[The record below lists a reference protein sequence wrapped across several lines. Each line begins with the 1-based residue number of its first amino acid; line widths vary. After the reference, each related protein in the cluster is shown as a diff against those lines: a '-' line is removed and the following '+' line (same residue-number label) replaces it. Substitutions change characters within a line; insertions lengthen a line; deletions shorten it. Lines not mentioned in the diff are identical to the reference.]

1 MDPPEG
7 MLKQMSQSS
16 RPLITFALMAYNQ
29 EQLIEEAVAGALAQT
44 YSPLEIILSDDC
56 STDRTFSIMSTMVE
70 GYAGPH
76 RVRLNRNPNN
86 LGLIGHINALF
97 DMAKGEIFV
106 LAAGDDISLPERTAR
121 VAEVFERKQTVMMVH
136 SDVIKLNRAG
146 QELGVW
152 RPPIAGKPDD
162 LHAMAAGFGIHIGAT
177 GAYRMQ
183 VHRRFGAIREDE
195 AYEDLVLGFRARL
208 LGKVAYIESPLVR
221 YRFDTGLSSKQKPL
235 ERHVRTRN
243 RIRSL
248 RLMRAVHR
256 QRLADY
262 RAVGGADSGVV
273 SAIEAGIRDAEDRL
287 SFHEGGFW
295 RRLQVGGY
303 LPDLIATAAD
313 EARRAWLGDLKSFY
327 RRTLRNRAKGGE
339 NVGL

>member
-1 MDPPEG
+1 
-7 MLKQMSQSS
+7 MSQSR

-29 EQLIEEAVAGALAQT
+29 EQLIEEAVAGALAQA

-56 STDRTFSIMSTMVE
+56 STDRTFSIMSKMVE

-76 RVRLNRNPNN
+76 RVTLNRNPHN
-86 LGLIGHINALF
+86 LGLMGHINALF
-97 DMAKGEIFV
+97 DMAEGEIFV
-106 LAAGDDISLPERTAR
+106 LAAGDDVSLPERTAR
-121 VAEVFERKQTVMMVH
+121 VAEVFERDQAVMMVH

-146 QELGVW
+146 QKIGVW
-152 RPPIAGKPDD
+152 RPPIAGKSDD
-162 LHAMAAGFGIHIGAT
+162 LHAMAVGFGIHIGAT

-208 LGKVAYIESPLVR
+208 LGKVAYIESPLVPLVR

-235 ERHVRTRN
+235 ERHVRTKN

-256 QRLADY
+256 QRFADY
-262 RAVGGADSGVV
+262 RAVGGADSGIVR
-273 SAIEAGIRDAEDRL
+273 AIEAGIRDAEDRL

-295 RRLQVGGY
+295 ERLQDGGR
-303 LPDLIATAAD
+303 LPDLIAAAAA
-313 EARRAWLGDLKSFY
+313 EAKRAWLGDLKSFY
-327 RRTLRNRAKGGE
+327 RRTFRKRGKGG
-339 NVGL
+339 

>member
-56 STDRTFSIMSTMVE
+56 STDRTFSIMSKMVE

-76 RVRLNRNPNN
+76 RVTLNRNPHN

-97 DMAKGEIFV
+97 DMAQGEIFV
-106 LAAGDDISLPERTAR
+106 LAAGDDVSLPERTAR
-121 VAEVFERKQTVMMVH
+121 VAEVFERDQAVMMVH

-146 QELGVW
+146 QEFGVW
-152 RPPIAGKPDD
+152 RPPIAGKSDD
-162 LHAMAAGFGIHIGAT
+162 LHAMAVGFGIHIGAT

-235 ERHVRTRN
+235 ERHVRTKN

-256 QRLADY
+256 QRFADY
-262 RAVGGADSGVV
+262 RAVGGADSGIVR
-273 SAIEAGIRDAEDRL
+273 AIEAGIRDAEDRL

-295 RRLQVGGY
+295 ERLQDGGR
-303 LPDLIATAAD
+303 LPDLIAAAAG
-313 EARRAWLGDLKSFY
+313 EAKRAWLGDLKSFY
-327 RRTLRNRAKGGE
+327 RRTLRKGAKGGE
-339 NVGL
+339 NVGV

>member
-1 MDPPEG
+1 MDPPEAI
-7 MLKQMSQSS
+7 LKQMSQSS

-56 STDRTFSIMSTMVE
+56 STDRTFSIMSKMVE

-97 DMAKGEIFV
+97 DMAKGDIYV
-106 LAAGDDISLPERTAR
+106 LAAGDDVSLPERTAR
-121 VAEVFERKQTVMMVH
+121 VAEVFERDQTVMLVH

-262 RAVGGADSGVV
+262 RAVGGADSGIV
-273 SAIEAGIRDAEDRL
+273 SAIEAGIREAEDRL

-295 RRLQVGGY
+295 KRLQVGGH

-313 EARRAWLGDLKSFY
+313 EVKRAWLGDLKSFY
-327 RRTLRNRAKGGE
+327 RRTFRKRGKGDE
-339 NVGL
+339 NVGV

>member
-56 STDRTFSIMSTMVE
+56 STDRTFSIMSTMVA

-121 VAEVFERKQTVMMVH
+121 VAEVFERNQAVMMVH

-152 RPPIAGKPDD
+152 RPPIAGKSDD

-177 GAYRMQ
+177 SAYRMQ

-235 ERHVRTRN
+235 ERHVRTKN

-256 QRLADY
+256 QRFADY
-262 RAVGGADSGVV
+262 RAVGGADSGIVR
-273 SAIEAGIRDAEDRL
+273 AIEAGIRDAEDRL

-295 RRLQVGGY
+295 ERLQDGGR
-303 LPDLIATAAD
+303 LPDLIAAAAG
-313 EARRAWLGDLKSFY
+313 EAKRAWLGDLKSFY
-327 RRTLRNRAKGGE
+327 RRTFRKRGKGGE
-339 NVGL
+339 NVGV